1 MTLPAIACP
10 TGLEARARQ
19 SLGSSS
25 DAIYRMVARAL
36 DARGINGGTLVDV
49 GCGQGGL
56 WRAVGGGGRFSRYC
70 GLDAVRYDGFPAGG
84 EFCRVDLDAGDWP
97 IADASAD
104 VVTAVETIEHLE
116 NPWAF
121 MRRLSALA
129 RPGAWVIVTTPNQLS
144 ALSLLTLFTRRRFV
158 AFQDVHFPTH
168 RTSLLESDLCR
179 AAFEC
184 GLETLDVAYSLHGR
198 LPLTPWHYPAAIAR
212 ALPRLLSDNLMLVAR
227 NAPDHGLPRP

>member
-1 MTLPAIACP
+1 MTLPTIACQA
-10 TGLEARARQ
+10 GLEARARQ

-25 DAIYRMVARAL
+25 EAIYRMVARAL

-56 WRAVGGGGRFSRYC
+56 WRAVGGRFSRYC

-84 EFCRVDLDAGDWP
+84 EFCRVDLDAADWP

-104 VVTAVETIEHLE
+104 VVAAVETIEHLE

-121 MRRLSALA
+121 MRGLSALA

-144 ALSLLTLFTRRRFV
+144 ALSLLTLLTRRRFG
-158 AFQDVHFPTH
+158 AFQDAHFPTH

-179 AAFEC
+179 AAIES
-184 GLETLDVAYSLHGR
+184 GLENVEVAYSLHGR
-198 LPLTPWHYPAAIAR
+198 LPLTPWHYPAVLAGAP
-212 ALPRLLSDNLMLVAR
+212 PRWLSDNLMLVAR
-227 NAPDHGLPRP
+227 NAPDRGSSRP

>member
-1 MTLPAIACP
+1 MTLPAMACP
-10 TGLEARARQ
+10 TALEARARQ
-19 SLGSSS
+19 SLGSSH
-25 DAIYRMVARAL
+25 DAIYRMVAGAL

-56 WRAVGGGGRFSRYC
+56 WRAVGDRFSRYC

-84 EFCRVDLDAGDWP
+84 EFCRVDLDAADWP

-104 VVTAVETIEHLE
+104 VVAAVETIEHLE

-129 RPGAWVIVTTPNQLS
+129 RPGAWVFVTTPNQLS
-144 ALSLLTLFTRRRFV
+144 ALSLLTLLARRRFV
-158 AFQDVHFPTH
+158 AFQDAHFPTH

-179 AAFEC
+179 AAVEC
-184 GLETLDVAYSLHGR
+184 GLEIFDVAYSLHGR
-198 LPLTPWHYPAAIAR
+198 LPLTPWHYPAAIANVF
-212 ALPRLLSDNLMLVAR
+212 PRSLSDNLMLVAR
-227 NAPDHGLPRP
+227 NAPR